1 MTVMATVAGMPETPT
16 GAHARMPSPW
26 TVVFAALTAAD
37 GVFWFWNPT
46 PIVIGLFVG
55 LGAVAA
61 FFHWRDQPKVPD
73 A

>member
-1 MTVMATVAGMPETPT
+1 
-16 GAHARMPSPW
+16 MPSPW

-61 FFHWRDQPKVPD
+61 FFYWRDQPKVPD